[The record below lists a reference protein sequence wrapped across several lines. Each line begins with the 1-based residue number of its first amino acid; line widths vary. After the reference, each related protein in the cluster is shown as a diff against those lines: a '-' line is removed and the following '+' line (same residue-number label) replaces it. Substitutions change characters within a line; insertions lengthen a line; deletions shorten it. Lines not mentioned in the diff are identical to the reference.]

1 MSCECAT
8 TPICGPKQGLAKR
21 ARGLKCRRRRT
32 RRRSRPAAA
41 TPFCGSLT
49 RAKGRSQLGGRAGSS
64 KSHRPRRTRHKPRVP
79 AAPPRR
85 GSARRPQ
92 FGGRAGSPKSR
103 RPRRMRRRSRALAA
117 TPCHSSAGRAQ
128 DRPRSLAQPGP
139 PAARRTRS
147 SHLRRHH
154 HSHCSPEVARHY
166 LRREQHP
173 QRRRR
178 GRIAQPAL
186 LTPLMTALTAVAT
199 IDKHHRLARRRMR
212 TSHTIDCSATGRP
225 QTLEKLPISWQ
236 RCPRQQPA
244 AFITTRLAAFAP
256 RCSSSLTR
264 TKSPRP
270 RTRRIDCSSR
280 PRPSMSW
287 GGWRRRRGSTA
298 RCWRANPR
306 A

>member
-64 KSHRPRRTRHKPRVP
+64 KSH
-79 AAPPRR
+79 
-85 GSARRPQ
+85 
-92 FGGRAGSPKSR
+92 
-103 RPRRMRRRSRALAA
+103 
-117 TPCHSSAGRAQ
+117 
-128 DRPRSLAQPGP
+128 RPRSLAQPGP